1 MHYLFGFAAV
11 CALGLIPLLGC
22 SSSAE
27 GAGAPPCDSVCDDYS
42 DCTQENCPCADPRPV
57 ADGTPC
63 AGGFCQTGVCVLSG
77 TVLPCTEQGIRNAI
91 GQGTDVAYRFD
102 CDGTET
108 VVIRA
113 TVKIEEDT
121 VLDGEA
127 NLRVDGDDEHIVFWV
142 SPGVTAELRGF
153 AVTRGD
159 VGILNEGKL
168 TLTNT
173 TVSGNAGGG
182 IVSGTVGPGGEESG
196 TLTLTN
202 STVSDNGAG
211 GIANLFG
218 LLTATN
224 STVSGNDGPGIRNA
238 RMAALTSST
247 VSGNIRE
254 GIVNVDGAAAIT
266 LTNSLIDDEC
276 GGGGITSDG
285 YNIES
290 PGNTCGLEVV
300 IDDLK
305 LGALTDNGGSTKT
318 HALEPGSPAINQIP
332 QEGCVDADNAS
343 LTTDQRGRPR
353 PETGGSMCDVGSF
366 ESQ

>member
-1 MHYLFGFAAV
+1 
-11 CALGLIPLLGC
+11 
-22 SSSAE
+22 
-27 GAGAPPCDSVCDDYS
+27 
-42 DCTQENCPCADPRPV
+42 
-57 ADGTPC
+57 
-63 AGGFCQTGVCVLSG
+63 
-77 TVLPCTEQGIRNAI
+77 
-91 GQGTDVAYRFD
+91 
-102 CDGTET
+102 
-108 VVIRA
+108 
-113 TVKIEEDT
+113 
-121 VLDGEA
+121 
-127 NLRVDGDDEHIVFWV
+127 
-142 SPGVTAELRGF
+142 
-153 AVTRGD
+153 
-159 VGILNEGKL
+159 
-168 TLTNT
+168 
-173 TVSGNAGGG
+173 
-182 IVSGTVGPGGEESG
+182 
-196 TLTLTN
+196 
-202 STVSDNGAG
+202 
-211 GIANLFG
+211 
-218 LLTATN
+218 
-224 STVSGNDGPGIRNA
+224 
-238 RMAALTSST
+238 MAALTSST

-300 IDDLK
+300 IDDVK